1 MFFVYCI
8 LFSIPFLTL
17 SYPLSTLCPLF
28 HLSPSSIYPS
38 IWPFSPSHFLR
49 PIHNTHITGEKVTLG
64 ISILLSLVVFL
75 LLVSKILPPTSLVLP
90 LIAKYL
96 LFTFLMN
103 CISILATV
111 IIINWNFRGPRTHKM
126 PNWIRAVFL
135 KYLPVVLL
143 IKRPKK
149 TRLRWMMEMP
159 SLGVHYH
166 PYRHSMSAGLPLG
179 LPNGNNGAGPNGAT
193 SFPPDMGM
201 RRGRETTDFT
211 DALAPSSPSPTHHH
225 HHHLYPH
232 LSSQSSTL
240 PPPPPHMSTSTL
252 PQRAQMQPQPMS
264 HHHHPHHHSPPP
276 HHHHHLHQHALQ
288 QQHHPNCS
296 AHTNGIRSSSC
307 TNNNANSQQ
316 QQQQQQLDRCDA
328 PSPPLPPITD
338 DSIDTLYLTP
348 EAYRATEAIEF
359 IAEHLRSEDE
369 YIQVSHFPILYS
381 SNLSLSS
388 CYYRFPSYH
397 CRITFQSWLLRC
409 LSCHLSLTVCLI
421 LSPWVD
427 FTFWLRFSSLLSHGV
442 WTSVSFLH
450 DVSLIRPVISSF
462 SPLHSFCL
470 SVCLSVFLP
479 LRLSVVFASLHLTSC
494 LRVFTFLSFS
504 STFGL

>member
-1 MFFVYCI
+1 MFYVLCVLY
-8 LFSIPFLTL
+8 PFFHPL
-17 SYPLSTLCPLF
+17 SYPFLPSLHSLPPLPSLSLI
-28 HLSPSSIYPS
+28 HLSIHLTFF
-38 IWPFSPSHFLR
+38 PFSLLTSNTY
-49 PIHNTHITGEKVTLG
+49 NTHITGEKVTLG

-201 RRGRETTDFT
+201 RRCRETDFT

-232 LSSQSSTL
+232 LSSQSSTQPHISSGSTL

-276 HHHHHLHQHALQ
+276 PHHHHHLHPHAHQ

-296 AHTNGIRSSSC
+296 AHTNAIRSSC

-369 YIQVSHFPILYS
+369 YIQVSHFYTVVIFLLP
-381 SNLSLSS
+381 LSLSLV
-388 CYYRFPSYH
+388 P
-397 CRITFQSWLLRC
+397 
-409 LSCHLSLTVCLI
+409 LSHHFSILTASLSLM
-421 LSPWVD
+421 
-427 FTFWLRFSSLLSHGV
+427 SSL
-442 WTSVSFLH
+442 
-450 DVSLIRPVISSF
+450 
-462 SPLHSFCL
+462 
-470 SVCLSVFLP
+470 
-479 LRLSVVFASLHLTSC
+479 
-494 LRVFTFLSFS
+494 
-504 STFGL
+504 